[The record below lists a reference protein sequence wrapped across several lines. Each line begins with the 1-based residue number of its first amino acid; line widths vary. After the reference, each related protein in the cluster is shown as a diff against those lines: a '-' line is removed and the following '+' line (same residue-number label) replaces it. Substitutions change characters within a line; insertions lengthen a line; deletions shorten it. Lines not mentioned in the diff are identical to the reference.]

1 MSTRLSEVGNAALA
15 AIARARESAVVVE
28 DDAADF
34 VSGVT
39 AQFSARADSTERRAR
54 RQSLG

>member
-15 AIARARESAVVVE
+15 AIARARESAVE